1 MNFARQ
7 VFISYAHLDN
17 QPLGADQTGWVSL
30 FHTTLQTLLSQ
41 RLGSVADIW
50 RDDKLHGNDD
60 FSDEILDQLAGTAV
74 FVSILTPRYLKSDW
88 CKREI
93 RSFCQQAEAGHS
105 LTVGNKARVIKV
117 LKLPVDEGSELP
129 PVVGRLLG
137 YDFYEVDEE
146 HVPHELDP
154 AYGDRPRQAFLRKA
168 NKLAWDLAAQLTDL
182 ERPHPDAGK
191 ADDAPGTRPAV
202 FLAECSRDRREA
214 RDSIASEL
222 ACCGFRVLPE
232 TRLPDDED
240 EYLTAVGALLE
251 TCVLSVHLVGSGY
264 GRVPDGDR
272 QQSVVVLQNEL
283 AAARSRSHGLRRVI
297 WLPAGITS
305 AQPAQQAFLDA
316 LQTDAALQF
325 GADLVS
331 GDLETAKS
339 AIHTALK
346 PPAPLPSQSLDGAA
360 RVHLVCDAN
369 DRKSVVPL
377 IKQLRSRGLEV
388 SLPAFVGDAAQVR
401 ETNRQLALDCDAILL
416 YYGAGDEAWKFH
428 QQNDL
433 RKLLGSPRGRPL
445 KASLTLLA
453 APPSDDKDVLQALAE
468 PDVLDALDGIRDAT
482 LAPLYA
488 ALGLSETP

>member
-1 MNFARQ
+1 M
-7 VFISYAHLDN
+7 
-17 QPLGADQTGWVSL
+17 P
-30 FHTTLQTLLSQ
+30 
-41 RLGSVADIW
+41 
-50 RDDKLHGNDD
+50 
-60 FSDEILDQLAGTAV
+60 
-74 FVSILTPRYLKSDW
+74 
-88 CKREI
+88 
-93 RSFCQQAEAGHS
+93 
-105 LTVGNKARVIKV
+105 
-117 LKLPVDEGSELP
+117 
-129 PVVGRLLG
+129 
-137 YDFYEVDEE
+137 
-146 HVPHELDP
+146 
-154 AYGDRPRQAFLRKA
+154 
-168 NKLAWDLAAQLTDL
+168 
-182 ERPHPDAGK
+182 ERPTN
-191 ADDAPGTRPAV
+191 APGTRPAV

-240 EYLTAVGALLE
+240 EYLAAVGALLE

-283 AAARSRSHGLRRVI
+283 AARSRSHGLRRVI

-305 AQPAQQAFLDA
+305 AQPAQQAFIDA

-346 PPAPLPSQSLDGAA
+346 PPPHCPPPRRGGP
-360 RVHLVCDAN
+360 VHLVCDAN

-433 RKLLGSPRGRPL
+433 RKLLGSPASAPSRP
-445 KASLTLLA
+445 A
-453 APPSDDKDVLQALAE
+453 
-468 PDVLDALDGIRDAT
+468 
-482 LAPLYA
+482 
-488 ALGLSETP
+488 